1 MRQAIDPAAMNEMI
15 AQAET
20 ILLYQMRD
28 AYFSEDQ
35 SALLRAFYALA
46 QSYWAQGNAESAAEN
61 LAFILLQGDSP
72 PDLQAAAAELM
83 ADIESRV
90 CPRLVLDA
98 RSFAAAMDLQ
108 GMVEYQLEDNLN

>member
-1 MRQAIDPAAMNEMI
+1 MDEMI

-28 AYFSEDQ
+28 AYFSEYQ
-35 SALLRAFYALA
+35 SALLRAFYTLA

-98 RSFAAAMDLQ
+98 RSFAAAMDMQ